1 MTNSI
6 AIGVGTALA
15 LALAADFLMLDGAAS
30 LFLARKFAVFVEWLA
45 FWR

>member
-6 AIGVGTALA
+6 AIGLGTLILGGIVYDMMAHDSANL
-15 LALAADFLMLDGAAS
+15 
-30 LFLARKFAVFVEWLA
+30 LFLARKFADLLEWLA